1 MNRMLSQNTP
11 TSRDTNRDHG
21 ARENAIVN
29 VVHPTFGRPQ
39 MIDSNTITEINNNSG
54 KCSFD
59 EPPTYGQS
67 CSSRSAEEFHV

>member
-1 MNRMLSQNTP
+1 MNRMLSQNDP
-11 TSRDTNRDHG
+11 TSRDTNRDHS

-29 VVHPTFGRPQ
+29 VVHPTFGRPH

-67 CSSRSAEEFHV
+67 CSYQSAEEFHV